1 MEKYEMDVSKTAFVV
16 FQQMEQNGFEVYL
29 VGGCVRDSLV
39 GRTPKDWDFTTNATP
54 EEITDIFEASE
65 YKVVPTGIKHGTVS
79 VIVDSEVFEIT
90 TFRIDG
96 NYCDGRHPETVEFA
110 SSIEEDLSR
119 RDFTMNSIA
128 YNPKKGFVD
137 PFGGKE
143 DIKNKVVRA
152 NGLATERFKEDALRM
167 MRAIRFSSQLSFEIE
182 KSTFEAIKSHSDL
195 IDKISKERIVAEL
208 KKIFESNAHLGIK
221 FLIETELLDKI
232 MLRVDMEKLKK
243 FSNFFKLSPADQNI
257 RLAGIF
263 FSMLEKEEDRTI
275 VLGIASKTME
285 YLKYDNETKD
295 NVMALLT
302 YGDLSLETEREFKR
316 IIATIGES
324 KANMLLDFDEAIANY
339 RGVDLKEINM
349 KRTLAKRIFENN
361 IPIKM
366 SQLAINGND
375 LISLLG
381 IKEGKI
387 IGRVLNKLLNIVLE
401 NHLLNEKN
409 ILIDFAK
416 KEIEC

>member
-1 MEKYEMDVSKTAFVV
+1 MDLPKEVMVV
-16 FQQMEQNGFEVYL
+16 FQLLEKNAFEAYL

-54 EEITDIFEASE
+54 EEITCVFETAE

-79 VIVDSEVFEIT
+79 VVIDSEVFEIT
-90 TFRIDG
+90 TFRTDG
-96 NYCDGRHPETVEFA
+96 KYKDGRHPETVEF
-110 SSIEEDLSR
+110 SKSIEEDLSR

-128 YNPKKGFVD
+128 YNPKKGFID

-143 DIKNKVVRA
+143 DILNKVVRA
-152 NGLATERFKEDALRM
+152 NGLATERFNEDALRI

-182 KSTFEAIKSHSDL
+182 KSTFEAIKSYSDL
-195 IDKISKERIVAEL
+195 IDKVSKERIVAEL
-208 KKIFESNAHLGIK
+208 KKIFESNAHLGLK
-221 FLIETELLDKI
+221 LLIETELFDKI
-232 MLRVDMEKLKK
+232 ILAVDMEKVKQFL
-243 FSNFFKLSPADQNI
+243 NFFKVSPADQNI

-263 FSMLEKEEDRTI
+263 FSMLETEEDRAI
-275 VLGIASKTME
+275 VLGIAKNTME
-285 YLKYDNETKD
+285 SLKYDNETKE

-302 YGDLSLETEREFKR
+302 YGDLSFETERKFKEML
-316 IIATIGES
+316 ATIGES
-324 KANMLLDFDEAIANY
+324 KSNMLLDFDEAIANY

-349 KRTLAKRIFENN
+349 KRTLAKKIFENN

-366 SQLAINGND
+366 SQLAINGKD

-381 IKEGKI
+381 IKEGKVV
-387 IGRVLNKLLNIVLE
+387 GRVLNKLLDIVLE
-401 NHLLNEKN
+401 NHLLNKKN

>member
-1 MEKYEMDVSKTAFVV
+1 MDVSKKAMVV
-16 FQQMEQNGFEVYL
+16 FQLLEQKGFEAYL

-54 EEITDIFEASE
+54 EEITDVFETAE

-79 VIVDSEVFEIT
+79 VVIDSEVFEIT
-90 TFRIDG
+90 TFRTDG
-96 NYCDGRHPETVEFA
+96 EYKDGRHPETVEFA

-152 NGLATERFKEDALRM
+152 NGLATERFEEDALRM

-182 KSTFEAIKSHSDL
+182 KSTFEAIKTCSDL
-195 IDKISKERIVAEL
+195 IDKISKERIVEEL
-208 KKIFESNAHLGIK
+208 KKTLESNAHLGIK

-232 MLRVDMEKLKK
+232 MLNVDMEKVKK

-263 FSMLEKEEDRTI
+263 FSMLETESDRNI
-275 VLGIASKTME
+275 VLDIASKTMKS
-285 YLKYDNETKD
+285 LKYDNETKE
-295 NVMALLT
+295 NVIALLT
-302 YGDLSLETEREFKR
+302 YGDVNFKTEREFKEML
-316 IIATIGES
+316 ATIGES
-324 KANMLLDFDEAIANY
+324 KTNILLDFDKAIVNY
-339 RGVDLKEINM
+339 RGTDLEDINR
-349 KRTLAKRIFENN
+349 KKDLAKKIFENN
-361 IPIKM
+361 IPIKI

-375 LISLLG
+375 LISLG

-387 IGRVLNKLLNIVLE
+387 IGRVLNKLLDIVLE
-401 NHLLNEKN
+401 DHLLNEKN

-416 KEIEC
+416 KEIECL

>member
-1 MEKYEMDVSKTAFVV
+1 MEVSKKAMVV
-16 FQQMEQNGFEVYL
+16 FQLLEKNSFESYL

-54 EEITDIFEASE
+54 EEITCVFETAE

-96 NYCDGRHPETVEFA
+96 DYSDGRHPETVEFA

-152 NGLATERFKEDALRM
+152 NGLATERFEEDALRM

-182 KSTFEAIKSHSDL
+182 PSTFEAIKICSNL
-195 IDKISKERIVAEL
+195 IDKISKERIISEL
-208 KKIFESNAHLGIK
+208 KKTFESNAHLGIK
-221 FLIETELLDKI
+221 FLIETELFDKI
-232 MLRVDMEKLKK
+232 MLSVDMEKVKQFL
-243 FSNFFKLSPADQNI
+243 NFFKVSPADQNI

-263 FSMLEKEEDRTI
+263 YSMLEKEEDRTI

-285 YLKYDNETKD
+285 SLKYDNETKD
-295 NVMALLT
+295 NVIALLT
-302 YGDLSLETEREFKR
+302 YGDVNFKTEREFKET
-316 IIATIGES
+316 IATIGES
-324 KANMLLDFDEAIANY
+324 KTNMLLDFDKAIANY
-339 RGVDLKEINM
+339 RGDDSKEI
-349 KRTLAKRIFENN
+349 KRKKEFAKKIFENN

-366 SQLAINGND
+366 SQLAINGKD
-375 LISLLG
+375 LINLG

-387 IGRVLNKLLNIVLE
+387 VGRVLNKLLNIVLE